1 MRLAHINR
9 VAKMIGVDGLAVCG
23 ESADISF
30 FEEYN
35 FEGLMNEPWYE
46 RINGNEMRSLFKTK
60 KQIFRKESS
69 SPDNSLKAS
78 NSEKEMS
85 SHGESLSELDRNA
98 TYPKRQKH
106 SPVRAAYHS
115 VISDAEDIPT
125 LSKTVNRHKLSG
137 SSMSRY
143 NDLITH
149 FKDSLNLSCEFES
162 KSLLGKVI
170 DTTNSHD
177 ISADDVIKE
186 QLFDSFKH
194 A

>member
-35 FEGLMNEPWYE
+35 FEGLMNEPWYD

-60 KQIFRKESS
+60 KQIFRKESP

-85 SHGESLSELDRNA
+85 SHEGSLSELDRNA
-98 TYPKRQKH
+98 TYLKR
-106 SPVRAAYHS
+106 
-115 VISDAEDIPT
+115 
-125 LSKTVNRHKLSG
+125 
-137 SSMSRY
+137 
-143 NDLITH
+143 
-149 FKDSLNLSCEFES
+149 
-162 KSLLGKVI
+162 
-170 DTTNSHD
+170 
-177 ISADDVIKE
+177 
-186 QLFDSFKH
+186 
-194 A
+194 